1 MVTRDKLIKT
11 MYDLANAYKDPE
23 VQVRVATSYRWTQHP
38 IESVTMENGELVIN
52 LLSNHIAAS
61 PKDDVHK
68 LLHKLWGKAIGT
80 SDYNKD
86 EWMAFQRLL
95 E

>member
-1 MVTRDKLIKT
+1 MTKSELIQLLHNGTGDPVVQIEAQATR
-11 MYDLANAYKDPE
+11 Y
-23 VQVRVATSYRWTQHP
+23 P
-38 IESVTMENGELVIN
+38 IVSVMQFTRLGPMIIYSTNIPP
-52 LLSNHIAAS
+52 AS